1 MKYWLLWMQ
10 KTVLQSM
17 KSQHMYN
24 CSFLFVSLL
33 QLMIT
38 VLFQA
43 FVMRDLEKLAG
54 SMRIA
59 IIYIT
64 SGIAGSL
71 SSAIFLPYHVEV
83 ITKSVSLYI

>member
-1 MKYWLLWMQ
+1 MNLSTCIVLVLL
-10 KTVLQSM
+10 
-17 KSQHMYN
+17 
-24 CSFLFVSLL
+24 LFSLL
-33 QLMIT
+33 QLVIT

-54 SMRIA
+54 SVRIA
-59 IIYIT
+59 IIYIA

-83 ITKSVSLYI
+83 ITKFLSLSLSSLLQIGKL